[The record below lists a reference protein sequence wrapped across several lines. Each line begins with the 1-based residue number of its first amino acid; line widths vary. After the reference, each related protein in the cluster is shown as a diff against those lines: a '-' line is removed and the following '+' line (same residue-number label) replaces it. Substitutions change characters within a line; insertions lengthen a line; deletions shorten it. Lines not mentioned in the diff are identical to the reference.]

1 MALSKEERLRLA
13 DIDPELSEYLRSNPI
28 PQLDTS
34 DASKAIA
41 NLRWYMKS
49 LHSKELDQGVLERD
63 IYYTNR
69 HGHEIRAHVY
79 EPATRSETPEPL
91 VVYIHG
97 GGWTIGSPEDA
108 ERSCRDIVRN
118 LGVVCV
124 APSYRL
130 GPEDPVPAGI
140 NDIWDSVQWI
150 AVHAESELNVSL
162 KKGFV
167 IGGSSAGGNMAAIVS
182 HLARD
187 EKLTPAITGVFL
199 LAPMILPPEA
209 KESLSEKYRDM
220 YISRTQR
227 ECMNDPIL
235 TPGLDKIFR
244 ESAAGDTSSPFFVP
258 FIWPTGHHDLPKT
271 YFQVCGMDILRDED
285 LIYEQVLREDN
296 GIETRVDIYP
306 GMPHIF
312 WGSFSHL
319 AQGKKAAIDLIEGI
333 RWLLESSD

>member
-1 MALSKEERLRLA
+1 MVLSKEERLRLA
-13 DIDPELSEYLRSNPI
+13 DIDPELSE
-28 PQLDTS
+28 LDTS

-41 NLRWYMKS
+41 NLRWYMQS
-49 LHSKELDQGVLERD
+49 LHSQDPDKDVLERD

-69 HGHEIRAHVY
+69 HGHALRAHVY
-79 EPATRSETPEPL
+79 EPAIRSENPEPL

-124 APSYRL
+124 APSYRQ
-130 GPEDPVPAGI
+130 GPEDPFPAGI
-140 NDIWDSVQWI
+140 NDIWDGVQWI
-150 AVHAESELNVSL
+150 ADHAESEFHASL
-162 KKGFV
+162 KKGFIV
-167 IGGSSAGGNMAAIVS
+167 GGSSAGGNMAAIVS

-187 EKLTPAITGVFL
+187 EKLNPTITGVFL
-199 LAPMILPPEA
+199 LAAMILPPEA
-209 KESLSEKYRDM
+209 KQSLPEKYREM
-220 YISRTQR
+220 CVSRTQP

-258 FIWPTGHHDLPKT
+258 FIWPTGHQGLPKT
-271 YFQVCGMDILRDED
+271 YSQVCGMDILRDED
-285 LIYEQVLREDN
+285 LIYEQVLREDT
-296 GIETRVDIYP
+296 GIETRLDVYP

-319 AQGKKAAIDLIEGI
+319 AQGKKAAEDLTDGI
-333 RWLLESSD
+333 RWLLETSD